1 MVLSVWV
8 GKRRSAKGSRGGKA
22 DFNQIKEQTRSE
34 LLLDGISSWGQG
46 TVCLFVRAKPCSS
59 MFSTSRC
66 HGRMCPED
74 RGEPGEEEE
83 EEEGK

>member
-34 LLLDGISSWGQG
+34 LLLDVKEGRDIIMGSGYSVSFRPCQAMFQYVFHITMSW
-46 TVCLFVRAKPCSS
+46 THVS
-59 MFSTSRC
+59 
-66 HGRMCPED
+66 
-74 RGEPGEEEE
+74 
-83 EEEGK
+83 